1 MATAPKNIKVSVE
14 ANEIL
19 ASLESE
25 GYFES
30 GIAAYRTAI
39 SVAIANELDCSNEIK
54 TTENKWDTA
63 AVFNDKSANME
74 ALITLLFPEVE
85 EPITFGVG
93 LAEHGLRWIE
103 DKRLR
108 NENLWELLSGVKN
121 N

>member
-1 MATAPKNIKVSVE
+1 MSNAPKNVKVSVA

-19 ASLESE
+19 AALESE

-30 GIAAYRTAI
+30 GITAYRTAI
-39 SVAIANELDCSNEIK
+39 AVAIANELDCSQEIK

-63 AVFNDKSANME
+63 AVFNDKSTNME
-74 ALITLLFPEVE
+74 DLITLLFPEVE
-85 EPITFGVG
+85 EPITFGMS

-108 NENLWELLSGVKN
+108 NENLWSTLSGLKES
-121 N
+121 